1 MYKSKYLYFEDDFI
15 NFIICSSEKVN
26 YLVIIDRIVKVKWFY
41 IDLVIEWNF
50 LFFDIVLLKFLFI
63 CNVSVYF
70 VLWVLV
76 VVMFYILYEYVY

>member
-1 MYKSKYLYFEDDFI
+1 MYESKYLYFEDDFI

-50 LFFDIVLLKFLFI
+50 LFFDIVLFKF
-63 CNVSVYF
+63 NVYISVNYIVF
-70 VLWVLV
+70 VYL
-76 VVMFYILYEYVY
+76 